1 MTPRNRLSHLPR
13 LIACLSIWLFAS
25 TAAHAIKN
33 SADQPIHINA
43 RTVEANEKT
52 GVAVYRGDV
61 VIEQGPLSIKAERVE
76 IRTRKNKTD
85 LIRATGKPAELRRR
99 PIEGEDAIQAE
110 ADRIDY
116 HAADGKL
123 DMTGN
128 VSLRRGKDLFT
139 GGALHY
145 DLFTKGLT
153 ATGEDGTD
161 GRVHAV
167 IQPRQQA
174 AETNPPP

>member
-1 MTPRNRLSHLPR
+1 MAPRNRISHLIR
-13 LIACLSIWLFAS
+13 LVACLSIWLLAS
-25 TAAHAIKN
+25 PAAHAMKI
-33 SADQPIHINA
+33 SADEPIHINA

-52 GVAVYRGDV
+52 GVAVYRGNV
-61 VIEQGPLSIKAERVE
+61 VIEQGPLAIKADRVE
-76 IRTRKNKTD
+76 IRSRKNKTD
-85 LIRATGKPAELRRR
+85 HIRATGKPAKLRQRTDG
-99 PIEGEDAIQAE
+99 GEDESQAE

-116 HAADGKL
+116 RAAEGKL

-145 DLFTKGLT
+145 DLITKGMT
-153 ATGEDGTD
+153 ATGEDGYD

-174 AETNPPP
+174 DETTPLP